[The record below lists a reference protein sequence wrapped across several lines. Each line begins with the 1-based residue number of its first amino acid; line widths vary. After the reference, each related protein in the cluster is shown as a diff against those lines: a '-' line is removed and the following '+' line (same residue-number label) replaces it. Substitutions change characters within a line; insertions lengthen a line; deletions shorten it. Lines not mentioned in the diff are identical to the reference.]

1 MPIKNGK
8 LILQREVSDFSERF
22 TVDPNNLLS
31 VGTVV
36 SMASSGNYEI
46 AVSSGNTDGR
56 VIGVIYSLDRT
67 VNPYV
72 ALKGRCI
79 VNVRGT
85 VAKGDIL
92 ILSAYQGMLETNNA
106 ASFEAIKARSL
117 TVNSLQ
123 HGQVECVLA

>member
-22 TVDPNNLLS
+22 TVDPANLLS

-46 AVSSGNTDGR
+46 A
-56 VIGVIYSLDRT
+56 VIYSLDRT